1 MDYTL
6 VVLII
11 LGIITVLTYQP
22 KVEKQKVRKIDYYFI
37 YLLGFGGMLLVYFKI
52 KNIGWIAYL
61 ISIISGILIILLSRL
76 IMKEEDEENI

>member
-1 MDYTL
+1 M
-6 VVLII
+6 
-11 LGIITVLTYQP
+11 LTYQP

-37 YLLGFGGMLLVYFKI
+37 YLLGFGGMILVFFKI